1 LLTIDIHW
9 PFIVATPVAGFQS
22 VRIVNL
28 SAELEPLDI
37 GAVANPGRRL
47 GIREDAVLTVYVSV
61 FAPVAC
67 SRRNN
72 YPSRAIRHFMESP
85 STHNQSAPAEMV

>member
-1 LLTIDIHW
+1 MR
-9 PFIVATPVAGFQS
+9 
-22 VRIVNL
+22 VRIVSGTRT
-28 SAELEPLDI
+28 SALLPIPAED
-37 GAVANPGRRL
+37 R

-72 YPSRAIRHFMESP
+72 HRRWPI
-85 STHNQSAPAEMV
+85 HNQCALAEMG